1 MKVVLA
7 YSGGLDTSV
16 AIKWLQDKGHEVVT
30 FTAEIGQNED
40 LSKIKEKAE
49 NLGAKAYA
57 LDLREEFVKDY
68 VFPAIKANAMYEGV
82 YPLATALARP
92 LIAKYLVEIAKKE
105 KAGAVSHG
113 CTGKGNDKVRFEV
126 TINALSENLK
136 IISPMVEWGM
146 SREEEIEYAKEH
158 NIPVKSTKKSPYSTD
173 ENLWG
178 RSAECGI
185 LEHPECEP
193 PEDAFEWTAN
203 PETSPE
209 KPEYVEIEFK
219 NGVPVALNGKKLN
232 GIQLIENLN
241 KIAGSH
247 GIGRL
252 DHMEDRIVGLK
263 SREIYEAPAA
273 VVLINAHND
282 LQKYVSTINENLFR
296 KTVEEK
302 WSYMVYAGLWMD
314 PLRAELEAFTNA
326 ANEKVSGKV
335 RVKLYKGNFRI
346 VGRESENALYN
357 LNLATYDKGSLFNEH
372 ASEGFIELWGLQSRI
387 YNKIHKK

>member
-68 VFPAIKANAMYEGV
+68 VFPAIKANAMYEGG

-158 NIPVKSTKKSPYSTD
+158 NIPVKSTKKSPDSTD

-185 LEHPECEP
+185 L
-193 PEDAFEWTAN
+193 
-203 PETSPE
+203 
-209 KPEYVEIEFK
+209 
-219 NGVPVALNGKKLN
+219 
-232 GIQLIENLN
+232 
-241 KIAGSH
+241 
-247 GIGRL
+247 
-252 DHMEDRIVGLK
+252 
-263 SREIYEAPAA
+263 
-273 VVLINAHND
+273 
-282 LQKYVSTINENLFR
+282 
-296 KTVEEK
+296 
-302 WSYMVYAGLWMD
+302 
-314 PLRAELEAFTNA
+314 
-326 ANEKVSGKV
+326 
-335 RVKLYKGNFRI
+335 
-346 VGRESENALYN
+346 
-357 LNLATYDKGSLFNEH
+357 
-372 ASEGFIELWGLQSRI
+372 
-387 YNKIHKK
+387 